1 MPLPTQRPHYD
12 RAYSI
17 YAASLAAAA
26 SPAVAMIGRGRVIDI
41 RFVPLVAPTTTQTVI
56 TPSVNAVQ
64 MQLNGSN
71 ATLAIPAGASAN
83 AVAASLQ
90 PNGRNIVDLGD
101 VIALASDA
109 GAANAASVP
118 GYYTVTVRETSQ

>member
-1 MPLPTQRPHYD
+1 MPLPTQHPRYD
-12 RAYSI
+12 RAYVV
-17 YAASLAAAA
+17 YAASLAVAA
-26 SPAVAMIGRGRVIDI
+26 SPAVPVIGRGRVIDI

-56 TPSVNAVQ
+56 TPKVNATQ

-71 ATLAIPAGASAN
+71 TTMAIPAGASAN

-90 PNGRNIVDLGD
+90 PSGSNTVDLGD
-101 VIALASDA
+101 VIVLTSDA